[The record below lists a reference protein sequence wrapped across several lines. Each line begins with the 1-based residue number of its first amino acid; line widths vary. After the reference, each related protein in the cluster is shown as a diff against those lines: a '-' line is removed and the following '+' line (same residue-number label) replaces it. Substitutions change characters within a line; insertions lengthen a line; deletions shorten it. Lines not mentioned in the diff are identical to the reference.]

1 MIFASRIRTPPPEP
15 ACLKAQTFEE
25 RGLDFVADRMKPLS
39 IFWLMVAAIVAMA
52 ALAYFDEEREASA
65 ALDDFAHE
73 QTALAQS
80 LAGVLSAHLT
90 SDRQATLALS
100 QIRATE
106 EPDRLVLL
114 RRPGAAELETTDG
127 RHVREPMILDA
138 LDHGQRWLRLPPTQ
152 AGQLGL
158 KARTALA
165 GLSYAD
171 GDRAG
176 LWGLAVVA
184 SAERERDREHR
195 ARWRLIVSVATASGL
210 VLVFG
215 GLALRKQ
222 RKELGLKHELEF
234 ADLRAK
240 RDERLER
247 AGRAATM
254 GTLAVGVAHEIST
267 PLGIIAGRAEQLSAR
282 VLADERAAANVRII
296 LEQTDR
302 IHRIIRGLLGL
313 ARGDRPTAEP
323 IEPHSLVT
331 GAVALVEHRFAK
343 ANVRLSMQVA
353 PALPLVHGDP
363 RLLEHAVVNL
373 LLNACDACTNAGTVE
388 VQASAAQGDLQI
400 DVLDDGPGISDANRV
415 LEPFFSTKPRGQ
427 GTGIGLA
434 IVQEIVASHRG
445 SLTLEPVNPHGTK
458 ATIKLPSSQ
467 ESAHA

>member
-1 MIFASRIRTPPPEP
+1 MIFASRIKALSPMP
-15 ACLKAQTFEE
+15 ARIQTQARDE
-25 RGLDFVADRMKPLS
+25 RGRGSANDRMKPLP
-39 IFWLMVAAIVAMA
+39 IFWLMVAAIVTMA

-65 ALDDFAHE
+65 SLDDFAHE
-73 QTALAQS
+73 QTTLAQS

-90 SDRQATLALS
+90 TDHQATLALA

-106 EPDRLVLL
+106 ESDRIVLL
-114 RRPGAAELETTDG
+114 RRPGSTELETTDG
-127 RHVREPMILDA
+127 RHVREPAIVDA
-138 LDHGQRWLRLPPTQ
+138 LKQGRRWLRLEPAQ

-158 KARTALA
+158 PARTALA
-165 GLSYAD
+165 GLSFAD
-171 GDRAG
+171 GDQAG
-176 LWGLAVVA
+176 LWGLAVAA
-184 SAERERDREHR
+184 SAERERDRDRR
-195 ARWRLIVSVATASGL
+195 ARWRLILSVTTASGL

-215 GLALRKQ
+215 GLALRNQ
-222 RKELGLKHELEF
+222 RKELVLKHELEF

-267 PLGIIAGRAEQLSAR
+267 PLGIIAGRAEQLSSR
-282 VLADERAAANVRII
+282 ISADERAASNVRII

-323 IEPHSLVT
+323 IEPHSLIT
-331 GAVALVEHRFAK
+331 GAIALVEHRFAK
-343 ANVRLSMQVA
+343 ASVRLSTEVA
-353 PALPLVHGDP
+353 PALPVVHGDP

-373 LLNACDACTNAGTVE
+373 LLNACDACTSGGTVE
-388 VQASAAQGDLQI
+388 VRAHTAQGDLQI
-400 DVLDDGPGISDANRV
+400 DVLDSGPGISDANRV

-445 SLTLEPVNPHGTK
+445 SLTLESVHPHGTK
-458 ATIKLPSSQ
+458 ATIKLPCSQ